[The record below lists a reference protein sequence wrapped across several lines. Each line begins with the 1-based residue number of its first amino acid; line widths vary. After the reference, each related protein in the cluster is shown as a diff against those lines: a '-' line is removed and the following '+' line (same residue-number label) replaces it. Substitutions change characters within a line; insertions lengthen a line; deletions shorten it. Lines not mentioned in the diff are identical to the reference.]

1 MAKTAALS
9 RWDFLRQITEDA
21 LRLGQG
27 IVQGYRQGCRLAE
40 TEAHMDD
47 YPLAH
52 TYPRELFE
60 DEAHRL
66 GLDIDTLG
74 EAETVR
80 RIILAQQEQA

>member
-1 MAKTAALS
+1 MG
-9 RWDFLRQITEDA
+9 DEA

-27 IVQGYRQGCRLAE
+27 IVRGYRQGCHLAE
-40 TEAHMDD
+40 TASHLAD

-60 DEAHRL
+60 DEARRL
-66 GLDIDTLG
+66 GLDIDALG

-80 RIILAQQEQA
+80 RIILAREEQA